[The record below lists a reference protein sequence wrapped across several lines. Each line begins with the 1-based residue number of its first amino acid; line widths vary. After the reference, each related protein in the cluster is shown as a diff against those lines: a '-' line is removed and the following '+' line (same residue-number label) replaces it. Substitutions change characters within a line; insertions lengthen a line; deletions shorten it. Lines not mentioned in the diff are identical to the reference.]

1 MRKLEEKRFSS
12 IDETLFTYRFSN
24 GFLLR
29 MLPKK
34 EFKEQAG
41 LLTVNIGSLD
51 WDESEPAGLPHFLEH
66 KIFETESGEDFL
78 LKFTESAIDS
88 NAFTSFGYTG
98 YTFSSSKE
106 ISASTRLLLEMISSF
121 TTSPKAVDKEKEIIL
136 QELEMYKADP
146 DQVLYTEALARM
158 YPHTPLAME
167 IVGSR
172 ESISQIN
179 LTDLQRI
186 YRDYYQAQNMQLF
199 LIGDFD
205 PVELIELLEDS
216 VLRLSNQTDSR
227 PLRNPLSYQ
236 SVKSGE
242 SIRMDVSKAKL
253 AIGLRGNQSLQQE
266 EIFVYKV
273 KLQLFFSL
281 LLGWT
286 SQRYQDLLDSG
297 KIDYSFQFEIEV
309 QELYHHVFFFLDTD
323 EPVSFSHQL
332 RTIVKRFEQS
342 ADLSEEHLDLLKN
355 EMYGDFIRQ
364 LDHYDFIF
372 NNYLVGIEGLNLFD
386 LPAILPN
393 IHLVDVLEVGRE
405 FIETCDMM
413 DFTVLPNYT

>member
-1 MRKLEEKRFSS
+1 MRRLEEKRFSS
-12 IDETLFTYRFSN
+12 IDETLFTYRFYN

-34 EFKEQAG
+34 DFKEQAG
-41 LLTVNIGSLD
+41 LLTVNFGSLD
-51 WDESEPAGLPHFLEH
+51 WNGQEPAGLAHFLEH
-66 KIFETESGEDFL
+66 KIFEAASGEDFL
-78 LKFTESAIDS
+78 LKFTNSATDS

-106 ISASTRLLLEMISSF
+106 ISTNARLLLEMVSSF
-121 TTSPKAVDKEKEIIL
+121 TTSLDAVNKEKEIIL

-158 YPHTPLAME
+158 YPDTPLAME

-172 ESISQIN
+172 ESIPQIE
-179 LTDLQRI
+179 LEDLQKN
-186 YRDYYQAQNMQLF
+186 YSNFYQAHNMQLF
-199 LIGDFD
+199 LIGDFN
-205 PVELIELLEDS
+205 PEKIVESLEES
-216 VLRLSNQTDSR
+216 VLNLPSQTKSK
-227 PLRNPLSYQ
+227 PLRNSLLYQ
-236 SVKSGE
+236 PVKSGQ

-253 AIGLRGNQSLQQE
+253 AIGLRGNQSLNQE
-266 EIFVYKV
+266 EIFLYKI

-323 EPVSFSHQL
+323 EPVSLSHQL

-372 NNYLVGIEGLNLFD
+372 NNYLVGVEGLNLFD

>member
-1 MRKLEEKRFSS
+1 MRNLEEKRFSS

-51 WDESEPAGLPHFLEH
+51 WDESEPAGLAHFLEH

-106 ISASTRLLLEMISSF
+106 ISASARLLLEMISSF

-172 ESISQIN
+172 ESISQID

-205 PVELIELLEDS
+205 PVELVGLLEDS

-227 PLRNPLSYQ
+227 PFRNPLSYQ

-323 EPVSFSHQL
+323 EPVSLSHQL

-372 NNYLVGIEGLNLFD
+372 NNYLVGVEGLNLFD